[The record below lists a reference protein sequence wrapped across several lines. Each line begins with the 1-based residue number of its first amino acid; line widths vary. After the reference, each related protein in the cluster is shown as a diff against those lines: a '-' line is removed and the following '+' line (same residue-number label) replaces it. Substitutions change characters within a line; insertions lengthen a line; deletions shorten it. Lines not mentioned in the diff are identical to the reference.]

1 MIESVNRS
9 SEFGPTRDQGY
20 FQQSIDRRG
29 TGRKSQL
36 IGSSLGPTEKVA
48 IYGLETW
55 GILRSGWDNGDR
67 IAVGQ
72 DTLSLRTKKDM
83 SCALYARLLNDS
95 TDTTPTDV
103 KGLLQILLPPSLV
116 TYTVGSF
123 PLASS
128 LNAQGLESMYS
139 PSHEEAVPS
148 SLNQIS
154 LSVSPYLTLAISCPC
169 LLSCSQMLHNGSLT
183 HPLYAAE

>member
-1 MIESVNRS
+1 
-9 SEFGPTRDQGY
+9 
-20 FQQSIDRRG
+20 
-29 TGRKSQL
+29 
-36 IGSSLGPTEKVA
+36 
-48 IYGLETW
+48 
-55 GILRSGWDNGDR
+55 
-67 IAVGQ
+67 
-72 DTLSLRTKKDM
+72 M

-148 SLNQIS
+148 SLN
-154 LSVSPYLTLAISCPC
+154 
-169 LLSCSQMLHNGSLT
+169 
-183 HPLYAAE
+183 